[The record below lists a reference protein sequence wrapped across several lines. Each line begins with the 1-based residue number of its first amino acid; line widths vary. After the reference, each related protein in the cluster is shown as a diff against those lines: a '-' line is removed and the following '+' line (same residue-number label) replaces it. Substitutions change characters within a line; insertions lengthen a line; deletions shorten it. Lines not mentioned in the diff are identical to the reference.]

1 MRNYIQSKPII
12 QAKQSLLLIV
22 PVVSFGVIMT
32 TFIAP
37 GIVGKTIFTLTKIWL
52 VLLPLFWR
60 LKIERKSIKLPKITI
75 KQINFGLILGL
86 IMFAAIAIAYW
97 FLGLKFLDIAQV
109 RSQATNIGINSVS
122 IYFAGVL
129 YWSFI
134 NAFIEECVWR
144 GFVHRQCNIIQPGR
158 TAVIFSAIFF
168 TLHHVIA
175 LFFYLNNILLVT
187 IASLGVFIA
196 GAIWSACYQKS
207 GFWACY
213 ISHILAD
220 LAIGLVGWHLLFYN

>member
-1 MRNYIQSKPII
+1 MRRYIQSKPII

-22 PVVSFGVIMT
+22 PVVSFGVIMA

-37 GIVGKTIFTLTKIWL
+37 GGVGKTIFTLAKIWL
-52 VLLPLFWR
+52 VLMPLFWR

-75 KQINFGLILGL
+75 KKINFGLILGL
-86 IMFAAIAIAYW
+86 IMFGAILLAYW
-97 FLGLKFLDIAQV
+97 LVEQQLLDTAAV
-109 RSQATNIGINSVS
+109 RSQAFTMGISSIS

-134 NAFIEECVWR
+134 NSFIEECVWR
-144 GFVHRQCNIIQPGR
+144 GFVHRQCNIIKPGLI
-158 TAVIFSAIFF
+158 AIIISAIFF
-168 TLHHVIA
+168 TLHHIIA
-175 LFFYLNNILLVT
+175 LYFYLNNILLVI
-187 IASLGVFIA
+187 IASFGVFIA
-196 GAIWSACYQKS
+196 GVIWSTCYQRS
-207 GFWACY
+207 GFWSCY